1 MAAAEGHFSY
11 HQHEGDM
18 GMEISPLLKNFSKS
32 EDSQYPSKRIKDQIL
47 ALNDLEKFTEPT
59 FLPATDSEKNLFST
73 KGISSGYGLIKD
85 QVDCPFR
92 AFARHRLGGEGY
104 QTPEVDFDNLDRG
117 NVIHK
122 ALELFWSKTVNLK
135 NLLKLSEHSL
145 EQQLDQYVR
154 EALKICSVRTKDQV
168 QFNKLEVERN
178 VRVIHDWLST
188 VELKRPDFK
197 VLQIEEG
204 LLINLSGIKLLL
216 RIDRIDEI
224 PGKGLLLIDYKTGKE
239 AKPAE
244 WFAEKIRA
252 PQLPLYSLDNS
263 PAGLAYGHL
272 TIGKSE
278 FKGTTMQGLDLGEF
292 RNHDFTKA
300 SGYSTWEEL
309 LEHWKK
315 ELNATAEEFL
325 QGNNMVSPIN
335 KGEPCR
341 HCEFSSLC
349 RIQES
354 SQMETLEDSS

>member
-1 MAAAEGHFSY
+1 
-11 HQHEGDM
+11 
-18 GMEISPLLKNFSKS
+18 
-32 EDSQYPSKRIKDQIL
+32 
-47 ALNDLEKFTEPT
+47 
-59 FLPATDSEKNLFST
+59 
-73 KGISSGYGLIKD
+73 
-85 QVDCPFR
+85 VDCPFR
-92 AFARHRLGGEGY
+92 AFARHRLGGERY
-104 QTPEVDFDNLDRG
+104 QVPEVDFDNLDRG

-135 NLLKLSEHSL
+135 NLLKISAHSL

-154 EALKICSVRTKDQV
+154 EALKICSRRTTDQV
-168 QFNKLEVERN
+168 QFNKIEVERN

-197 VLQIEEG
+197 VLQTEED
-204 LLINLSGIKLLL
+204 LSINLSGIKLLL

-252 PQLPLYSLDNS
+252 PQLPMYSLDNF

-272 TIGKSE
+272 TIGKPE
-278 FKGTTMQGLDLGEF
+278 FKGTTKPGLDLGEF

-300 SGYSTWEEL
+300 SGYSTWEKL

-325 QGNNMVSPIN
+325 KGNNIVSPIN

-349 RIQES
+349 RIQGS
-354 SQMETLEDSS
+354 PQMETLEDCS